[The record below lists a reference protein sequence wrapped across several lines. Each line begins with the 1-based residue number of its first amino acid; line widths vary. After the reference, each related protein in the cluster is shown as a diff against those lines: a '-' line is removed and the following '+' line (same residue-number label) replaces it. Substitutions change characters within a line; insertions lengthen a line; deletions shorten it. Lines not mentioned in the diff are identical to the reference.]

1 MAKKMKAIDIINSAK
16 QEFASRKVV
25 LKASNGVEYELE
37 IQEKLDDVSVSKLVV
52 DLVERAE
59 LCEKNNIEFDVT
71 QNIYFLLIKYFT
83 NVPFNKYKDLE
94 KQYSHELSFI
104 EGLVN
109 LKLFNQ
115 LVSYFNEESLQS
127 VKNMF
132 DTYTDTLK
140 PLVNNEVKK
149 QVVKVDE

>member
-1 MAKKMKAIDIINSAK
+1 MAKKMKAIDVINSAK
-16 QEFASRKVV
+16 QEYTSRKVV
-25 LKASNGVEYELE
+25 LTASNNVEYELE

-83 NVPFNKYKDLE
+83 NVSFNKYKELE

-132 DTYTDTLK
+132 DTYTETLK

-149 QVVKVDE
+149 QVARADE

>member
-1 MAKKMKAIDIINSAK
+1 MVKKMKAIDIINSAK
-16 QEFASRKVV
+16 QEFASRKVI
-25 LKASNGVEYELE
+25 LTANNGVEYELE
-37 IQEKLDDVSVSKLVV
+37 IQEKLDDISVSKLVV
-52 DLVERAE
+52 DLVERSE

-132 DTYTDTLK
+132 DTYTETLK
-140 PLVNNEVKK
+140 PLINNEVKK
-149 QVVKVDE
+149 QVVKADE

>member
-1 MAKKMKAIDIINSAK
+1 MAKKMKAMDIINSAK
-16 QEFASRKVV
+16 QEYASRQVV
-25 LKASNGVEYELE
+25 LTASNGVEYELE

-59 LCEKNNIEFDVT
+59 LCESSNIEFDVT

-83 NVPFNKYKDLE
+83 NISFNKYKTLE

-132 DTYTDTLK
+132 DTYTETLK

>member
-1 MAKKMKAIDIINSAK
+1 MKAIDIINSAK
-16 QEFASRKVV
+16 QEYTSRKVV
-25 LKASNGVEYELE
+25 LVASNNVEYELE